1 VEARAVVSL
10 TDRFAALPTQPGMSM
25 LAHGNGRSYGDVCL
39 NQDGMILRTRGL
51 DRFIEFDRATGIL
64 QCEAGVLLA
73 DIIDLAL
80 PYGWFPAVTPGT
92 AFVTVGGAIANDVH
106 GKNHHRAAC
115 FSHHVRSF
123 ELCRSDGTR
132 MTCSPGENRP
142 WFEATVGGLGLTG
155 LITRVHMQLR
165 RVRGPWFRGDSQ
177 RFSDLHEFFD
187 LSKRS
192 DQDFEYTVAW
202 IDCAATGAAL
212 GRGVF
217 MRGNHAPG
225 DGPEPKRST
234 VRVPV
239 TPPLSLVNGF
249 SLRTFNRF
257 YYNRGSAAQADAV
270 WHFRPFLYPLDS
282 VLGWN
287 RIYGPRGFFQYQCVV
302 PERDAE
308 ASLREM
314 LQRISRSG
322 MGSFLAVLK
331 NFGASQALGMLSFAR
346 PGTTLALDFANQG
359 APTLRLLESL
369 DEITRA
375 AGGAV
380 YPAKDAR
387 MSAASFQQY
396 FPAWQRFAEFVDPQ
410 FSSSFW
416 RRVTRSTS

>member
-1 VEARAVVSL
+1 
-10 TDRFAALPTQPGMSM
+10 
-25 LAHGNGRSYGDVCL
+25 
-39 NQDGMILRTRGL
+39 L
-51 DRFIEFDRATGIL
+51 D
-64 QCEAGVLLA
+64 
-73 DIIDLAL
+73 
-80 PYGWFPAVTPGT
+80 
-92 AFVTVGGAIANDVH
+92 
-106 GKNHHRAAC
+106 
-115 FSHHVRSF
+115 
-123 ELCRSDGTR
+123 
-132 MTCSPGENRP
+132 
-142 WFEATVGGLGLTG
+142 
-155 LITRVHMQLR
+155 
-165 RVRGPWFRGDSQ
+165 
-177 RFSDLHEFFD
+177 
-187 LSKRS
+187 
-192 DQDFEYTVAW
+192 
-202 IDCAATGAAL
+202 
-212 GRGVF
+212 
-217 MRGNHAPG
+217 
-225 DGPEPKRST
+225 
-234 VRVPV
+234 
-239 TPPLSLVNGF
+239 
-249 SLRTFNRF
+249 
-257 YYNRGSAAQADAV
+257 
-270 WHFRPFLYPLDS
+270 PLDS

-359 APTLRLLESL
+359 EPTLRLLESL

-416 RRVTRSTS
+416 RRVTRSTL